1 MKKYA
6 IPGLFILAGH
16 EVISI
21 LALVVAFAMFL
32 ADIIGEYS
40 RKDGFYK

>member
-6 IPGLFILAGH
+6 IPGVMLVAGH

-21 LALVVAFAMFL
+21 LAMVVAFAMFL

>member
-6 IPGLFILAGH
+6 IPGVMLVAGH

-21 LALVVAFAMFL
+21 LALIVAFAMFL
-32 ADIIGEYS
+32 TDIVDESS
-40 RKDGFYK
+40 RKDGFYR